1 MPTFVKDAF
10 KIMSMEKIQIL
21 VIGRDALVLQKLSS
35 FINGNEQW
43 ECTATTDD
51 ESAVELFH
59 QRKYDIVVL
68 VDEMEGVSVNKF
80 KSVFSFNNPDLILI
94 HHVGDSTEILADE
107 INEALKKGKKP
118 VKIVDDVFKD
128 KKNL

>member
-1 MPTFVKDAF
+1 
-10 KIMSMEKIQIL
+10 MEKIQIL
-21 VIGRDALVLQKLSS
+21 AIGRDALVLQKLSS
-35 FINGNEQW
+35 FINGKEQW

-59 QRKYDIVVL
+59 QRKYDVVVL
-68 VDEMEGVSVNKF
+68 IDEMEGVSISKF
-80 KSVFSFNNPDLILI
+80 KSIFSFNNPDLIFI

-107 INEALKKGKKP
+107 INEALQKRKKT

-128 KKNL
+128 KKDE